1 MAEPTPS
8 EIEDRVRSRL
18 LTHHRTLLRSIV
30 DSAGDVTADSGGE
43 TTDRSAVVEAL
54 ERELTAR
61 RVLPR
66 VPAVI
71 EDLASAAG
79 LSLAAPPVA
88 APPYVTVTGGGL
100 VIRLP
105 TSTQR
110 VVITVR
116 TFWIGRNPPRYRRFE
131 GDLGERLS
139 VEVRQTP

>member
-1 MAEPTPS
+1 M
-8 EIEDRVRSRL
+8 
-18 LTHHRTLLRSIV
+18 
-30 DSAGDVTADSGGE
+30 ADSGGE

-79 LSLAAPPVA
+79 LSLAASPVA

-100 VIRLP
+100 VFRLP